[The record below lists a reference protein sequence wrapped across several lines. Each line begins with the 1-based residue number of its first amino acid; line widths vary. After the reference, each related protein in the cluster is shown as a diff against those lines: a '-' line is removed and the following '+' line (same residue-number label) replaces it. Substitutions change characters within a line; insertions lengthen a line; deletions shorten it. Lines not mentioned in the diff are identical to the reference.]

1 MKLPCFTTLFIITTQ
16 LFIYSTN
23 LSGIQNV
30 NLSISL
36 VCSFARSDQINT
48 ARSRSCECECDMT
61 RGPLESATI
70 ITTVRERSN
79 NVTRNA
85 Q

>member
-1 MKLPCFTTLFIITTQ
+1 MFYNLIVITTQ

-36 VCSFARSDQINT
+36 VCSFAQSDEINN

-61 RGPLESATI
+61 RGALESATI
-70 ITTVRERSN
+70 ITVVRERSN
-79 NVTRNA
+79 NVTRNE